1 VFDNIFSKKGGNIM
15 HADQMISK
23 PMNENELEK
32 VKKEIIQIY
41 FFLISHTAYD
51 PKVVE
56 LMKLSALADVQ
67 RRYEAGEPW

>member
-1 VFDNIFSKKGGNIM
+1 M
-15 HADQMISK
+15 HTDQMIPK

-32 VKKEIIQIY
+32 LKKRIIQKYLFRIR
-41 FFLISHTAYD
+41 HTGYD